1 MMPSAN
7 DLEEKRSVLAG
18 LEDARREP
26 SAPSARWTK
35 DGLGRE
41 VERLNRELRV
51 ALATNAILE
60 ESQRKLEAKTVL
72 ALREAKEAQRELRQR
87 LLNRSPQDET
97 ARYKML
103 VELQARKDENALLT
117 QALVDSENEIV
128 RLVGDVKAMMGK
140 FL

>member
-7 DLEEKRSVLAG
+7 DLEEKRSALAG
-18 LEDARREP
+18 LEGARREP
-26 SAPSARWTK
+26 KAPRRTK

-72 ALREAKEAQRELRQR
+72 ALREAKEAQRELRRR

-97 ARYKML
+97 VRYKML

-117 QALVDSENEIV
+117 QALVDSENEIA
-128 RLVGDVKAMMGK
+128 RLVGDVRTMMER